1 MRGNYIE
8 DEWRWTS
15 LNDFVHTRSDPESWS
30 ETESACARYLPDFE
44 HVAEMCFT
52 LSTFKVFCELEEPL
66 ALDELVP
73 LLGAVALLE
82 AEGVPVI
89 ATSCPTWSLN
99 FEVSP

>member
-1 MRGNYIE
+1 
-8 DEWRWTS
+8 
-15 LNDFVHTRSDPESWS
+15 
-30 ETESACARYLPDFE
+30 LPDFE
-44 HVAEMCFT
+44 QVAEMCFT

-73 LLGAVALLE
+73 LLGVVALLE